1 MITWVSVIRKKMIY
15 IMNNNKKVTHFFLIR
30 QYNLTIFIDL
40 PFSNNKHTV
49 VQEND
54 ERKEK
59 TLLWGFPKM
68 EHQR

>member
-1 MITWVSVIRKKMIY
+1 MIY

-40 PFSNNKHTV
+40 PSSNNKHTV

>member
-1 MITWVSVIRKKMIY
+1 MVTWVSVIRKKMIY
-15 IMNNNKKVTHFFLIR
+15 IMNNNKKVKHFFLIR
-30 QYNLTIFIDL
+30 QYNLTIFIDQ

-59 TLLWGFPKM
+59 TLLSVFFKM